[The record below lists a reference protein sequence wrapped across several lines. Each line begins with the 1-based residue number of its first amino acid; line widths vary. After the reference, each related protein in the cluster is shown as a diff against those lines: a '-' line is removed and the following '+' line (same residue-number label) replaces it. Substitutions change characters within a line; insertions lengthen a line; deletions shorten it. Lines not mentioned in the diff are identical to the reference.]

1 MSEITGA
8 RHFVDGSDDPNI
20 PALGPFLDGNDN
32 LYVVAESS
40 ALGNTLGI
48 FKSTNDGSTWAEVD
62 TGNRPSILNGLSTWS
77 VTQVGTV
84 LHIAT
89 LSNGFADGMDVRWRI
104 RYHTFNTSDASSN
117 DDTWQITNEDVVD
130 PTGASKAS
138 FAMVDIAI
146 RSDGDVIIVHQG
158 SDAAVMGSDF
168 DRIAYSRKE
177 GTTWTTDIAV
187 HSTSDERNQLSVN
200 CVFGTGDN
208 LHIFWWESALGVN
221 EAYAKTLDSGNSL
234 STRIEWH
241 DDTWGFF
248 HRPKPI
254 SYDRAGTQYVL
265 AVIPDQTSFD
275 YFSRELEEDGSDD
288 ISTNLSTQTLS
299 SDNTTTPNIGLVLD
313 LESGDAWAAYRR
325 VTNLDLHTKE
335 KAGSGAWGSDTQRQ
349 TGDHRGSWWQAY
361 ARDGGNHL
369 GYVYCDHDGSPIQKL
384 YFDEITTG
392 AGGQTV
398 AVGTLAETDFLRPIP
413 QFGTSVTILAET
425 NSLLPVVAFQPNH
438 IPDFTGATG
447 AFQGHQNPVHQIG
460 SNLFI
465 IERLNSTDIGV
476 YKSTDNGAAWSQV
489 ATLTGIPPGAQTFHT
504 LATIVDSDDI
514 HVITS
519 AAGGEIQYHIFD
531 PGTDTFTL
539 SREEVSP
546 DIVTGSGNRVVGVV
560 VRSDGSVVCLY
571 RTTSTPFVIK
581 YAIRNG
587 SWTNDLAISADD
599 DVDSLH
605 TAAIVLGA
613 SDRVH
618 FFWHNH
624 TDGTIYHR
632 TLNSADVL
640 QTEQLVTSPGT
651 GPVDIDN
658 YSAGRY
664 AKSGGVRIGYF
675 YETSALKL
683 SVIHADSADA
693 PSWTQDSDITDE
705 QIPDGQSQ
713 HRLLAGLVGDDTNE
727 QFLLCFQRSDLSVF
741 FSIRPDG
748 GSWGADT
755 DTGLDALN
763 DGNDDLSSGNFGIR
777 VSGGIV
783 FLNWWSI
790 ASQTPPDDWL
800 YQEVGLGQEVA
811 IGPLAA
817 TDSLIPIGVSI
828 YKTIGTLVEVNTLLT
843 VNLTQAGGQDIQV
856 GTMVEVGS
864 LLDIPGTKI
873 VAIGTLTELEG
884 LQSIIGVHVVNIGTL
899 LQADILIPVGL
910 DILLT
915 MDLFIAI
922 DLTDA
927 LTLAQAQAALG
938 LGTPKSGDHVAKI
951 YHPARRIV
959 RR

>member
-1 MSEITGA
+1 MAQILVPVADIAAGSWTTTPLWSD
-8 RHFVDGSDDPNI
+8 VDDDS
-20 PALGPFLDGNDN
+20 
-32 LYVVAESS
+32 ESS
-40 ALGNTLGI
+40 P
-48 FKSTNDGSTWAEVD
+48 
-62 TGNRPSILNGLSTWS
+62 TGD
-77 VTQVGTV
+77 GTV
-84 LHIAT
+84 IT
-89 LSNGFADGMDVRWRI
+89 SDGVGNNID
-104 RYHTFNTSDASSN
+104 TSDADLELPVSGITDPAVSTGHIIRTRWFQDSTSSRTLQAHCELWQGVPDTGTLIAALVSATDVGTTEVTGTYTLTATEADNITDYN
-117 DDTWQITNEDVVD
+117 DLHLRLWGRGTSGGPSRALVVD
-130 PTGASKAS
+130 LCELEVPNPT
-138 FAMVDIAI
+138 
-146 RSDGDVIIVHQG
+146 Q
-158 SDAAVMGSDF
+158 
-168 DRIAYSRKE
+168 
-177 GTTWTTDIAV
+177 TIAV
-187 HSTSDERNQLSVN
+187 GVITETDALIPVAVVQGPLS
-200 CVFGTGDN
+200 
-208 LHIFWWESALGVN
+208 
-221 EAYAKTLDSGNSL
+221 
-234 STRIEWH
+234 
-241 DDTWGFF
+241 
-248 HRPKPI
+248 
-254 SYDRAGTQYVL
+254 
-265 AVIPDQTSFD
+265 
-275 YFSRELEEDGSDD
+275 
-288 ISTNLSTQTLS
+288 
-299 SDNTTTPNIGLVLD
+299 
-313 LESGDAWAAYRR
+313 
-325 VTNLDLHTKE
+325 
-335 KAGSGAWGSDTQRQ
+335 
-349 TGDHRGSWWQAY
+349 
-361 ARDGGNHL
+361 
-369 GYVYCDHDGSPIQKL
+369 
-384 YFDEITTG
+384 
-392 AGGQTV
+392 
-398 AVGTLAETDFLRPIP
+398 VGTLAEIDSLVPLLAPPFHIGDFL
-413 QFGTSVTILAET
+413 
-425 NSLLPVVAFQPNH
+425 
-438 IPDFTGATG
+438 GATG

-460 SNLFI
+460 ADLFI
-465 IERLNSTDIGV
+465 IERLNNTDIGV

-489 ATLTGIPPGAQTFHT
+489 ATVTGIPPGAQTFHT
-504 LATIVDSDDI
+504 LATTVDSGDI

-519 AAGGEIQYHIFD
+519 AAGGEIKYHIFD

-539 SREEVSP
+539 SQEIVSP
-546 DIVTGSGNRVVGVV
+546 DILVGSTNRVVGVV

-664 AKSGGVRIGYF
+664 TKSGGVRIGYF
-675 YETSALKL
+675 YETSARKL

-705 QIPDGQSQ
+705 QIPDGLSQ

-727 QFLLCFQRSDLSVF
+727 QFILAFQRSDLSVF
-741 FSIRPDG
+741 FSLRPDG
-748 GSWGADT
+748 GSWGPDT
-755 DTGLDALN
+755 DTGLDALD
-763 DGNDDLSSGNFGIR
+763 DGNDDLSSGDFGIR

-800 YQEVGLGQEVA
+800 YTEFGFGQEVA
-811 IGPLAA
+811 IGSLAE
-817 TDSLIPIGVSI
+817 TESLIPIGVSI
-828 YKTIGTLVEVNTLLT
+828 YKTIGTLAEANTLIN
-843 VNLTQAGGQDIQV
+843 VNIIQPTGQTIQV

-864 LLDIPGTKI
+864 LLDIPGAKI

-884 LQSIIGVHVVNIGTL
+884 LQSIIGIHVVNIGTL
-899 LQADILIPVGL
+899 LEADTQIPVGL

-927 LTLAQAQAALG
+927 LTLAQVQAALG

-951 YHPARRIV
+951 YHPVRRIV